1 MNKTLESASTPSYDR
16 VGRDTVG
23 GQVFDSLRRQII
35 DGTLRRGA
43 KLPTEKN
50 LAESY
55 GVSGATIREAVRAL
69 TAMQLVKVRHG
80 SGAYVTADVES
91 LIGMSLESMIQMER
105 IGVPDVLGILGILDT
120 YAAELA
126 ASRATAE
133 EIDGL
138 TAALDLLDAGES
150 IDTMVKGLSTF
161 LAGLAAASH
170 NPLLAALCK
179 FLSLIQIQLARELFG
194 VTAEEWRMTTA
205 SLARERRD
213 LVHAIAQRDAAK
225 AGALSRVYHQNAINV
240 IMALPHADAAR
251 LTDPKLVQLLSSLI
265 GKIPG

>member
-1 MNKTLESASTPSYDR
+1 MNKMIRLESAPSFDR

-35 DGTLRRGA
+35 DGTLRRGD

-69 TAMQLVKVRHG
+69 SAMQLVKVRHG

-105 IGVPDVLGILGILDT
+105 VGVPDVLGILGILNT

-126 ASRATAE
+126 ASRASLE
-133 EIDGL
+133 DIDGL
-138 TAALDLLDAGES
+138 VAALDLLDAGEN
-150 IDTMVKGLSTF
+150 IETMVKGLSSF
-161 LAGLAAASH
+161 LAGVAAASH

-179 FLSLIQIQLARELFG
+179 FLSLIQMQLARELFG
-194 VTAEEWRMTTA
+194 VTSEEWRKTTA
-205 SLARERRD
+205 SLASERRD
-213 LVHAIAQRDAAK
+213 LVHAISLRNGQK
-225 AGALSRVYHQNAINV
+225 AGALCRIYHQNALNV
-240 IMALPHADAAR
+240 IMALPHADAAT
-251 LTDPKLVQLLSSLI
+251 LSDPKLVQLLSSLI
-265 GKIPG
+265 GKTPC